1 MLDSNSDST
10 LAVFSMHREI
20 KLAKEH
26 ADKKDKSAFK
36 ACLRNCQ
43 TEAISFFQGN
53 PEKVNAFASEMR
65 AIYNAFK
72 SNKKKD
78 TNDLLDEQLRRC
90 ESAIKQIT
98 FEACLSHGT
107 ELTPIRRLM
116 ELYELTMQSL
126 DTSERMQILK
136 GLILSVEEKDGLGHM
151 SLSVFLTIESDY
163 EIISTAAMS
172 LAVLF
177 PVRDGDEL
185 SGPKY
190 VANTLLNYEDNPKE
204 QGAQFAG
211 LILLGDKRV
220 LPILEDT
227 WQKISPTAQLE
238 ATRAK
243 SSYMTEAAIDF
254 WLWCIENC
262 DNENIV
268 GSAVATLAKMPSIAA
283 APFVFDSERIFPS
296 YAEPEA
302 PIRIL
307 NKTPL
312 IDYLKKIDPHLKYL
326 ISKESEPKVI
336 PMIYDYWGNSDPT
349 SEETP
354 HEMPVEES
362 RGVQM
367 PSTSFDSFAAE
378 FIETHIPSL
387 PKDHS
392 ELMFGCMRVLQSIF
406 QGNFE
411 HQKSGDE
418 WLGEKLNQNKESKIL
433 VERALKISTALAKPE
448 KLEEFRE
455 TAKQQSTPSIVPFTD
470 LLVHALL
477 NNIEDNTGTRGDI
490 RQIGVT
496 VILVGLGV
504 KQQLPKITREFAD
517 ELSQDTISRF
527 KKHQI

>member
-1 MLDSNSDST
+1 MLDSNSNPT
-10 LAVFSMHREI
+10 LAVFSMYREI

-26 ADKKDKSAFK
+26 AGKKDKSAFK

-43 TEAISFFQGN
+43 TEAISFFHSN
-53 PEKVNAFASEMR
+53 PEEVNAFASEMR

-72 SNKKKD
+72 SNKNKE
-78 TNDLLDEQLRRC
+78 TSELLDEQLLRC
-90 ESAIKQIT
+90 KSVIKQIT
-98 FEACLSHGT
+98 FEACLAHGT
-107 ELTPIRRLM
+107 EHTPIRRLI
-116 ELYELTMQSL
+116 ELYKLTMQSL

-151 SLSVFLTIESDY
+151 SLSVFLTTESDY

-177 PVRDGDEL
+177 PIKDGDEL

-204 QGAQFAG
+204 QGAQLAG

-220 LPILEDT
+220 LPLLKDT
-227 WQKISPTAQLE
+227 WLKISPAAQLE

-296 YAEPEA
+296 YSAPEA

-307 NKTPL
+307 NKTL
-312 IDYLKKIDPHLKYL
+312 LTDYLKKIDPHLKYL

-336 PMIYDYWGNSDPT
+336 PMIYDYWQSSDPA
-349 SEETP
+349 SEEML
-354 HEMPVEES
+354 HEEQIEES
-362 RGVQM
+362 EGAQM
-367 PSTSFDSFAAE
+367 PLPSFDSFAAE
-378 FIETHIPSL
+378 FIQTHIPSL
-387 PKDHS
+387 PKDHA
-392 ELMFGCMRVLQSIF
+392 ELMFGCMRVLHSIF

-411 HQKSGDE
+411 QHKSGVE
-418 WLGEKLNQNKESKIL
+418 WLDEKLNQNKESKIL
-433 VERALKISTALAKPE
+433 VDRALKISATLAKPE
-448 KLEEFRE
+448 KLQEFRD
-455 TAKQQSTPSIVPFTD
+455 TAKQQSTPCIVPFTD

-477 NNIEDNTGTRGDI
+477 NNIENGAVKRDDI
-490 RQIGVT
+490 RELGAT

-504 KQQLPKITREFAD
+504 KHQLPQITREFAD
-517 ELSQDTISRF
+517 ELSRDTISRF

>member
-1 MLDSNSDST
+1 MLDSSSDST

-43 TEAISFFQGN
+43 TEAISFFQSN

-78 TNDLLDEQLRRC
+78 TNDLLDEQLGRC

-98 FEACLSHGT
+98 FEACLAHGT
-107 ELTPIRRLM
+107 EHTPIRRLM

-126 DTSERMQILK
+126 NTSERMQILK
-136 GLILSVEEKDGLGHM
+136 GLMLSVEEKDGLGHM
-151 SLSVFLTIESDY
+151 SLSVFLTTESDY

-204 QGAQFAG
+204 QGAQLAG

-220 LPILEDT
+220 LPILKDT

-243 SSYMTEAAIDF
+243 SSYMTESAIDF

-283 APFVFDSERIFPS
+283 APFVFESERVFPS
-296 YAEPEA
+296 YSAPEA
-302 PIRIL
+302 PIQIL

-312 IDYLKKIDPHLKYL
+312 TDYLKKIDPHLKYL

-354 HEMPVEES
+354 HEDQTESDDHSQHLRIESAAYVLITRAVPNCIEVVKVEGAKIPSPRSIDEERLES
-362 RGVQM
+362 ISAAILFYGLYCKLLEQENGPEPKEAIGRA
-367 PSTSFDSFAAE
+367 FARLEAEPELDLNFVKEIRQDYEVMLSYKIFRSNATILE
-378 FIETHIPSL
+378 FI
-387 PKDHS
+387 
-392 ELMFGCMRVLQSIF
+392 G
-406 QGNFE
+406 
-411 HQKSGDE
+411 
-418 WLGEKLNQNKESKIL
+418 
-433 VERALKISTALAKPE
+433 ERAWHLAFPD
-448 KLEEFRE
+448 EEMQEDARYSPYFE
-455 TAKQQSTPSIVPFTD
+455 
-470 LLVHALL
+470 LLI
-477 NNIEDNTGTRGDI
+477 NESYGK
-490 RQIGVT
+490 
-496 VILVGLGV
+496 LVGWTLN
-504 KQQLPKITREFAD
+504 
-517 ELSQDTISRF
+517 
-527 KKHQI
+527 